1 MLDQLR
7 SLAPLLGPLA
17 SVIITIIKASSSNTT
32 DKRLRENLR
41 VLAELHEKVAPSQKA
56 SVEREMQEHLSD
68 LSAELHYQRVRR
80 LDWGTVGTI
89 GLVNTLGAGVLL
101 AAFFIGEQ
109 WAWGIGGVIA
119 SLLFLFSIVGLNQ
132 LYEVPPQDERLP
144 ARLHKSD

>member
-7 SLAPLLGPLA
+7 SLSPLLGPLA
-17 SVIITIIKASSSNTT
+17 SVIITVIKASSSNRT

-89 GLVNTLGAGVLL
+89 GIVNTLGAGALL
-101 AAFFIGEQ
+101 AAYFIGGQ
-109 WAWGIGGVIA
+109 LAWGVGGVVA
-119 SLLFLFSIVGLNQ
+119 SLLFLFSIVGMNQ
-132 LYEVPPQDERLP
+132 LYEVPSDEDRLP
-144 ARLHKSD
+144 ARLRKK